1 MIASSSSLIPLLA
14 ALGYNQQFNESMIA
28 YMKSLGYTK
37 SFNESLYDYLAS
49 LGYSG
54 DLNNKLYL
62 WSLAGYALTGG
73 LAINTYPKFTT
84 SLLVVGA
91 TISTAYVAGSYTW
104 VSGAVTE
111 ASVAYYVD
119 GGLVASNYVLA
130 AGDVLIEA
138 TVSITATGLPGG
150 TTVQAIPNSVQ
161 NTAPHAIASATQTI
175 SVVPGDGSGDAF
187 APDAMGAPTLAST
200 ATRITVT
207 LASDPADNNS
217 PITDR
222 QARYSLDAG
231 GTWST
236 PASIVSGGVITGMVP
251 GTTGILVQ
259 TRAINSIDPD
269 PNNWSTS
276 TSITMKNIT
285 FLGFTA
291 NSGTTATYDIDLTTI
306 DTTNGGAGGP
316 LVAGDFGMSATGWSI
331 SNTDGNPG
339 VSGWTEEDDLFGN
352 DETRDINLSV
362 SWKVMGG
369 TPDTVATVTGNSNT
383 AEGACGV
390 IAWYRY
396 VDPVSPISTKGTAVV
411 GKDTA
416 LADPPSMTPTEAGS
430 LSLEVVGASG
440 DTTPQDLVASTG
452 FTLAG
457 RRKTGGT
464 VRGARFL
471 IAHKTWTSGSED
483 PVAIT
488 SSESTTG
495 DSWAANVYSLK
506 PY

>member
-1 MIASSSSLIPLLA
+1 MKMLLGHSLGAFGQLL
-14 ALGYNQQFNESMIA
+14 LGHSLNSNIVYVVVNTAPQFNSA
-28 YMKSLGYTK
+28 
-37 SFNESLYDYLAS
+37 
-49 LGYSG
+49 
-54 DLNNKLYL
+54 
-62 WSLAGYALTGG
+62 
-73 LAINTYPKFTT
+73 
-84 SLLVVGA
+84 LLVVGA
-91 TISTAYVAGSYTW
+91 VISTAYVAGAYTW
-104 VSGAVTE
+104 PGGPVTE
-111 ASVAYYVD
+111 TGQTYYVD
-119 GGLVASNYVLA
+119 GDPVAGSYVIA
-130 AGDVLIEA
+130 PGDVLIEA
-138 TVSITATGLPGG
+138 TVALSATGMPGG
-150 TTVQAIPNSVQ
+150 TTTQAIPGSVQ

-187 APDAMGAPTLAST
+187 APDQMGAPTLTST

-207 LASDPADNNS
+207 LAADPADNNS
-217 PITDR
+217 AITDR

-231 GTWST
+231 GTWSA
-236 PASIVSGGVITGMVP
+236 PISIVSGGVIPGMVP
-251 GTTGILVQ
+251 GTVGILVE
-259 TRAINSIDPD
+259 TRAVNIIDAD
-269 PNNWSTS
+269 PPNWSTS

-291 NSGTTATYDIDLTTI
+291 NSGTAATYDIDLTTI
-306 DTTNGGAGGP
+306 DTTNGGVGGP
-316 LVAGDFGMSATGWSI
+316 LVAGDFGISATGWSI

-339 VSGWTEEDDLFGN
+339 ISGWTEEDDLFGN

-430 LSLEVVGASG
+430 LSLEVIGASG

-457 RRKTGGT
+457 KRKTGGT

>member
-276 TSITMKNIT
+276 ASINTKIVTLVGHKTYGVPTSAGDKVVSLT
-285 FLGFTA
+285 
-291 NSGTTATYDIDLTTI
+291 DLT
-306 DTTNGGAGGP
+306 GGIA
-316 LVAGDFGMSATGWSI
+316 SA
-331 SNTDGNPG
+331 PAA
-339 VSGWTEEDDLFGN
+339 DDLVELFMASG
-352 DETRDINLSV
+352 SV
-362 SWKVMGG
+362 SNRAIGETTGTYTTYMAKLYVNLTEDLNFYAAYKVMGS
-369 TPDTVATVTGNSNT
+369 TPDTQLTVTNT
-383 AEGACGV
+383 QNGGDAAAV
-390 IAWYRY
+390 LIKVWRY
-396 VDPVSPISTKGTAVV
+396 VDPVNPIDVAVV
-411 GKDTA
+411 VTSGNNGQPVPGA
-416 LADPPSMTPTEAGS
+416 ITPAQPNAVIS
-430 LSLEVVGASG
+430 VVGAGAAGNAVAADFTSS
-440 DTTPQDLVASTG
+440 DLSDFISLLRNNTHSVSIAGGRKDWTAG
-452 FTLAG
+452 AFTAAQFGGGNNAAG
-457 RRKTGGT
+457 N
-464 VRGARFL
+464 ARAAIA
-471 IAHKTWTSGSED
+471 IAHRG
-483 PVAIT
+483 I
-488 SSESTTG
+488 
-495 DSWAANVYSLK
+495 
-506 PY
+506 